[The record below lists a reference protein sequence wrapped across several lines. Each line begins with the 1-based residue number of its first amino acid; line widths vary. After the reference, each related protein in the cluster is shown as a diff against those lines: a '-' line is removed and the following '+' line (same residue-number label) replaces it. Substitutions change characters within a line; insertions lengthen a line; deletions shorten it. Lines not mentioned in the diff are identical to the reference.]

1 LSYGRT
7 NAASMWKPCP
17 RPETAH
23 TGCEVLCARAEE
35 LSARTFPYRSGVAG
49 AERSSRRASPPGIR
63 PQNCS
68 VGGTFAGFRAISG
81 ARPVL
86 VHRPAPDPIEGRLDR
101 GCRRN
106 IPGKPGAA
114 RPLTASAAATMTTS
128 RFLLMSR
135 QTAYT
140 MLERFV
146 EGGTKA
152 SQSQSPRGDPACLW
166 AAMRWFVHN
175 EQGGFPVLRAALDD

>member
-1 LSYGRT
+1 
-7 NAASMWKPCP
+7 
-17 RPETAH
+17 
-23 TGCEVLCARAEE
+23 
-35 LSARTFPYRSGVAG
+35 
-49 AERSSRRASPPGIR
+49 
-63 PQNCS
+63 
-68 VGGTFAGFRAISG
+68 
-81 ARPVL
+81 
-86 VHRPAPDPIEGRLDR
+86 
-101 GCRRN
+101 
-106 IPGKPGAA
+106 
-114 RPLTASAAATMTTS
+114 MTTS

-175 EQGGFPVLRAALDD
+175 EQGGFPVLRAALDDCDLSVLHIGGEWQWLVRQDRCRLCARLLRRAGAAAGPAGVLGVQRLTGASLKPAASYGETPGGPGGLRILRTHAAGMQRQHLSNAKVK